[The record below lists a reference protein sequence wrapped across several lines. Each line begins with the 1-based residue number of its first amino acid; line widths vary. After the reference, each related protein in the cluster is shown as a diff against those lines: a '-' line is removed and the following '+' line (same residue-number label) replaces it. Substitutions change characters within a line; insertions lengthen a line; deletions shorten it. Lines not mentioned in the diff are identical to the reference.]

1 MSLPNRTISTRN
13 EMPLKLEAVS
23 ADRSRPRNIGVGCQS
38 WFPIEAHEAGIM
50 QPLSGR
56 ATELYCV
63 AGPPA
68 GITMVWLR
76 AGDTYP
82 MTILATSFIEGTST
96 TKVFPP
102 TGSAR

>member
-1 MSLPNRTISTRN
+1 MRTHATAARRFVASLRVYRTLGSF
-13 EMPLKLEAVS
+13 VS
-23 ADRSRPRNIGVGCQS
+23 DGILAEHNTPRDR
-38 WFPIEAHEAGIM
+38 ETA
-50 QPLSGR
+50 SGR
-56 ATELYCV
+56 ATTRYCV

-82 MTILATSFIEGTST
+82 IAILATSFIEGMST
-96 TKVFPP
+96 TRVLPP